1 METNIKNLN
10 TKELSNPTNKESV
23 GWVNDLNEELDL
35 IFRRDFG
42 IGILKMQK
50 NHHLIRIN
58 LRLAP
63 IEYISQIENFINEL
77 TSPQLKSKI
86 ICIDLDYKWK
96 LIIYNSNMPFKNET
110 ILYNPWT
117 FKPIVSTGDGYNSSF
132 TKVINEC
139 DEINIRLNSLEL
151 LSLEEHELIK
161 NLFTNLNEQLKTSN

>member
-1 METNIKNLN
+1 MEINIKNLN
-10 TKELSNPTNKESV
+10 TKELSNPTNKESI
-23 GWVNDLNEELDL
+23 GWLNDLNEELDL

-42 IGILKMQK
+42 IGILKMEK

-96 LIIYNSNMPFKNET
+96 LIIYKSNMPFKNET

-117 FKPIVSTGDGYNSSF
+117 FKPIVSTGSSIGIVS
-132 TKVINEC
+132 TIVSNEC
-139 DEINIRLNSLEL
+139 DEINNRLTLLEF
-151 LSLEEHELIK
+151 LSLEEHELLK
-161 NLFTNLNEQLKTSN
+161 NLFKNLIEQVSSNN